1 MFTVSI
7 HPFSVRRRYS
17 MNTIDVQPV
26 TTLYGYSESY
36 WLIDGKPIVRYL
48 DEYVRDGKC
57 PALERFGSL
66 LGLLPAWSGELEWAA
81 ENRFIWEMIDSPGT
95 QNVPILVCEDDC
107 DLSCIVILA
116 RIRKT
121 EDFIFWDKIGLLLH
135 ENEDFDL
142 EQRAGIANLD
152 SYSEKDWEM
161 YGGNIAWEEFGSRE
175 FFNWV
180 GENWQEELLRRRR
193 NYTLPYMQKDGNIFW
208 IEDVNWVFTAGQY
221 NHMVEKF
228 REIYRQNQ

>member
-1 MFTVSI
+1 
-7 HPFSVRRRYS
+7 

-95 QNVPILVCEDDC
+95 LNVPILVCEDDC

-152 SYSEKDWEM
+152 SYSEEDWE
-161 YGGNIAWEEFGSRE
+161 GGITRFLICRKTGTSSGSRMST
-175 FFNWV
+175 
-180 GENWQEELLRRRR
+180 GYLQ
-193 NYTLPYMQKDGNIFW
+193 PGNTITWLKSFGKFTGR
-208 IEDVNWVFTAGQY
+208 INDSLEDIPQAPLSSARL
-221 NHMVEKF
+221 H
-228 REIYRQNQ
+228 

>member
-1 MFTVSI
+1 MFTVSM
-7 HPFSVRRRYS
+7 HLFSVRRRYS

-36 WLIDGKPIVRYL
+36 LLIDGKPIVRYL
-48 DEYVRDGKC
+48 DEYVRDEKC

-81 ENRFIWEMIDSPGT
+81 ENRFIWEMIDRPGT
-95 QNVPILVCEDDC
+95 LNVPILVCEDDC

-152 SYSEKDWEM
+152 SYSEEDWEI
-161 YGGNIAWEEFGSRE
+161 YGGNIAWVEFGSRE
-175 FFNWV
+175 FFNWI
-180 GENWQEELLRRRR
+180 GEHWQEELLRRRR

-208 IEDVNWVFTAGQY
+208 IEDVNWVFAAGQY

-228 REIYRQNQ
+228 REICRQNQ